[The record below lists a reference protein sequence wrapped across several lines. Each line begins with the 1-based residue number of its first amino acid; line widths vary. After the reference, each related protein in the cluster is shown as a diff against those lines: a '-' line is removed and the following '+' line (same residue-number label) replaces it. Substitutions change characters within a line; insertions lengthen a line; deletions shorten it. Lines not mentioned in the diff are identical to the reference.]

1 MPKRRKGNKWTV
13 KKAKQSISWENALK
27 SIYTSVGHSGAFS
40 SSPKVLQREL
50 SRRFKIS
57 NVSVD
62 QISNWLNEQY
72 SHSLHKRAEIHFKR
86 NPIIA
91 SDIDN
96 QWQGD
101 LLFLDDLKHHNK
113 GYKMALIVIDVVSR
127 YMWGELMKNKSASS
141 TTEAFDKI
149 LKRAHPRKPIKLQ
162 TDKGTEFLNKSF
174 QTYLK
179 DRDIIFFTT
188 FSDTKAAIAERSI
201 QTLKKLLYKY
211 MDEMNTKEYH
221 SVFQKVIDTYNSTVH
236 SAIKMPPADVSKDN
250 VGAVL
255 TNLYG
260 FLWEADLLKTR
271 RPLFRINDYV
281 RVSKIHSN
289 LFRKSYK
296 GNWTNEIFQISSIKN
311 TLPQITFGIKD
322 LKGNEIMGSYYEN
335 ELQKIPN
342 AQLNQQFWEIEKIL
356 KIKTLPDKKKEYFV
370 KWVGHDDSHNSWI
383 SSDKMKQT

>member
-1 MPKRRKGNKWTV
+1 MPKRRKGNKWSKQKP
-13 KKAKQSISWENALK
+13 KKSISWENALK
-27 SIYTSVGHSGAFS
+27 SIYTSVGQSSAFS

-50 SRRFKIS
+50 IKRFKIS
-57 NVSVD
+57 NISIE
-62 QISNWLNEQY
+62 QITNWLNQQY
-72 SHSLHKRAEIHFKR
+72 SHSLHKKAEIHFKR

-91 SDIDN
+91 PDIDH

-101 LLFLDDLKHHNK
+101 LLFLDDLKHFNK
-113 GYKMALIVIDVVSR
+113 GFKMALIVIDVVSR
-127 YMWGELMKNKSASS
+127 FMWGELMKNKSAAS
-141 TTEAFDKI
+141 TTEAFDRI
-149 LKRAHPRKPIKLQ
+149 LKRAHPRKPVKLQ

-179 DRDIIFFTT
+179 DHDIIFFTT
-188 FSDTKAAIAERSI
+188 YSDTKAAIAERSI

-211 MDEMNTKEYH
+211 MDEMNTKEYY
-221 SVFQKVIDTYNSTVH
+221 SVFQQVIDTYNSTVH

-250 VGAVL
+250 VGTVL

-260 FLWEADLLKTR
+260 FLWEVDLLKSR
-271 RPLFRINDYV
+271 RPQLNINDYV

-296 GNWTNEIFQISSIKN
+296 GNWTNEIFQILSIKN
-311 TLPQITFGIKD
+311 TLPQITYGIKD

-342 AQLNQQFWEIEKIL
+342 AQSNQHFWEIEKIL
-356 KIKTLPDKKKEYFV
+356 KIKTLPDKTKKYFV

-383 SSDKMKQT
+383 SADKMKQT